1 MTAFNIV
8 RFRVKPGREQDFLDA
23 HKMAERFFPGMRRF
37 IMVKTGER
45 AYCVMGE
52 WSSFDRLV
60 AARPSMIGILDSF
73 RDTLEDL
80 GGGLG
85 VTDPV
90 AGTVVMEKR
99 PPAKKAAKKSKA
111 RKAPAKKP
119 AKKKVAKKNKAK
131 RR

>member
-8 RFRVKPGREQDFLDA
+8 RFRVKPGREQEFLDA
-23 HKMAERFFPGMRRF
+23 HKQAERFFPGMRRF
-37 IMVKTGER
+37 VMVKTGER
-45 AYCVMGE
+45 SYCVMGE
-52 WSSFDRLV
+52 WASFDRIV

-90 AGTVVMEKR
+90 AGTVVIERR
-99 PPAKKAAKKSKA
+99 PPARKAAKKSKA
-111 RKAPAKKP
+111 RKAARKP
-119 AKKKVAKKNKAK
+119 AKKRKAK
-131 RR
+131 RRS